1 MKLIALSR
9 SAKLNNYRDNSQY
22 RADIDGLRGIAV
34 LSVILFHIN
43 PELLTGGFL
52 GVDIFFVL
60 SGFLITNLLVK
71 SVEKHGRLDLVGFYV
86 RRIRRIIPA
95 LMFLVFCVYIFGY
108 FFLAPPDFSSLS
120 LSSIWALLSA
130 ANIYYFLYLDEGY
143 FAADSA
149 EQPLLHLWSLGVEEQ
164 FYLIWPFYV
173 FILCRTLIR
182 PSTRM
187 WVTMGVVVSSLVL
200 AQMLI
205 TPYHSFAYYMLPT
218 RSWELAAGGVLVF
231 SGLQN
236 AKPPKWLGELLAL
249 VGLVSILFS
258 LVYVTESHD
267 VPGFAA
273 VPVVLGTTLLIYAG
287 LHQQTFINRIVSTKA
302 LVLVGLVSYSAYLWH
317 WPIIAFL
324 KYSSLEITTTIGI
337 SVILATFFFA
347 ILSYQMV
354 ERPLRYFKTS
364 NRNILVG
371 YFLAP
376 LLTMSALCFAALLL
390 IRTQSGWLYDWSKY
404 QVITNTQPAFEYEY
418 NCQQTNFDVN
428 QFYLSRCVYP
438 QGQEPTVLLAGDSIA
453 AQYLGAF
460 RVLAKHY
467 GFSLRNL
474 TQSSCPL
481 LTEANDLHWVDRK
494 YRDDCIAYLK
504 FLSQQLSSFDTIIVG
519 GSWATYEKKGEPYY
533 RKLMAQTIDKLAK
546 EVENIVIMGKN
557 PNFSGYQAACEQR
570 QVKLGFMECDAS
582 RYNKPV
588 SRMGANEFLREL
600 SEKYDNVH
608 YYDIAEHLCVDGT
621 CSPFKDG
628 QPLYYDSLHLSMEG
642 SKYLGKHMLTT
653 GSGLLNIMDSIF
665 Q

>member
-1 MKLIALSR
+1 S
-9 SAKLNNYRDNSQY
+9 
-22 RADIDGLRGIAV
+22 
-34 LSVILFHIN
+34 
-43 PELLTGGFL
+43 
-52 GVDIFFVL
+52 
-60 SGFLITNLLVK
+60 
-71 SVEKHGRLDLVGFYV
+71 
-86 RRIRRIIPA
+86 IIIQ
-95 LMFLVFCVYIFGY
+95 L
-108 FFLAPPDFSSLS
+108 LS

-354 ERPLRYFKTS
+354 ERPLRYFKAS
-364 NRNILVG
+364 N
-371 YFLAP
+371 
-376 LLTMSALCFAALLL
+376 
-390 IRTQSGWLYDWSKY
+390 
-404 QVITNTQPAFEYEY
+404 
-418 NCQQTNFDVN
+418 
-428 QFYLSRCVYP
+428 
-438 QGQEPTVLLAGDSIA
+438 
-453 AQYLGAF
+453 
-460 RVLAKHY
+460 
-467 GFSLRNL
+467 
-474 TQSSCPL
+474 
-481 LTEANDLHWVDRK
+481 
-494 YRDDCIAYLK
+494 
-504 FLSQQLSSFDTIIVG
+504 
-519 GSWATYEKKGEPYY
+519 
-533 RKLMAQTIDKLAK
+533 
-546 EVENIVIMGKN
+546 
-557 PNFSGYQAACEQR
+557 
-570 QVKLGFMECDAS
+570 
-582 RYNKPV
+582 
-588 SRMGANEFLREL
+588 
-600 SEKYDNVH
+600 
-608 YYDIAEHLCVDGT
+608 
-621 CSPFKDG
+621 
-628 QPLYYDSLHLSMEG
+628 
-642 SKYLGKHMLTT
+642 
-653 GSGLLNIMDSIF
+653 
-665 Q
+665 